1 MFIAELTTY
10 GQSIALSQVN
20 IDGVALF
27 SEYISNIGSADVS
40 QAVLDIEACG
50 SINKSTGSV
59 RILDSS
65 SSTYTVRTIVFY
77 VNSGSSKLVVAGYSQ
92 ESSFI
97 LKTASV
103 LNMLLPFD
111 FSAFTNGF
119 LFSTV
124 QSGYSNASNNIDGV
138 LHIENPDTTADD
150 SYSVYNKAQVDSLL
164 SSSIPADI
172 TNSEL
177 IGGFV
182 RYNVSGTGNLSIQN
196 VYGLFPY
203 SSGTTTTLPA
213 GTYLMRVRLR
223 STTANYSVTVNFG
236 TPYTVT
242 SSNGVIDDL
251 RLVTLSSAQG
261 FSASI
266 TQVAANTYIRVVIYE
281 PGNIV
286 TSVGPAAVTNDYNDL
301 DNVPNGTLIIQKN
314 GSNVAS
320 FSASANS
327 NVTANISV
335 PTTVASLSDAGNYV
349 TTNTAQTIS
358 GEKTFTASNVK
369 IAEGTALSLEY
380 NDNETPSKIY
390 VSDRSAVHTSGDS
403 VTISDTNITL
413 GSNTNYTWVSD
424 DNAHHKLNIGYTSED
439 IAYFGYSGLNMASG
453 KSVYANSFVKSG
465 GTSYQFLKADGSVDS
480 NTYLTSSSM
489 SNYVTTNTAQTITGD
504 KTINEKDLLISDS
517 QSTPVTDTIDAF
529 VMKRGQEFIAGTQ
542 SSSTGSWTGKTNQ
555 SAIYDGMC
563 INYYLPYSGSGYASL
578 TLTLPNNTTTDAIP
592 IYCYSSSGSVTRLN
606 THFPRGSVIQMTLLL
621 NRYIGST
628 QYTAAWVVNAYYY
641 YDGNTYDRLLS
652 NSAVKAGT
660 NGIKGYTLV
669 LRTGADTWES
679 IVTSNDTGTN
689 KSANTSGFYLDT
701 VYYYNSSASISGGSS
716 TYTIYTDYSQAYAN
730 RYFNLSSA
738 LTNAAPVYLIFTY
751 NSSDGKYYLDTTRWW
766 TQSPTTESSTAGK
779 YFLYI
784 GRAYVSGSNSY
795 VSLENNHPLFIV
807 HNGALK
813 PAYEYQLEEKTY
825 TSTGNASYDQIIQA
839 NDYRET
845 GPSGTWNP
853 RHKGCPVSLSVDQ
866 YLDARDG
873 SRISI
878 YVPTEKWVGSIAFL
892 VSENP
897 NRYAAYP
904 IYFRGQGS
912 EHNANVP
919 AGTILRLTF
928 RSNAFYVDF
937 YDLADFG
944 VEHEPIVRVG
954 KVPHYRSED
963 NYNGTLVAARR
974 SDGKFD
980 TLINVNESE
989 VECSGDYFYIIN
1001 ETNIN
1006 YAACSPVYASF
1017 KGTCFSAHPRVPF
1030 GFITNLEYIHDRGKS
1045 IDVSNLKFIYV
1056 ENDAVVDSSSTL
1068 ASYEVTHPKNGD
1080 RYFHV
1085 PNAPVYILYNS
1096 YRIIVPNTGMSN
1108 YILIAIGGL
1117 PDSRSVPY
1125 EVGKLIGFL
1134 PSSIED
1140 AGLLRLVNTRFD
1152 SSVVGLSLSTEEVIL
1167 KSSDSSKSY
1176 PMVFASELGNGAT
1189 SKTLYTDT
1197 VNSLYYNPSTNTLSC
1212 TTFSG
1217 TLSGTAT
1224 NATYVNV
1231 STSSSNS
1238 SYPLV
1243 FTSSVSAG
1251 NKTLYTDTANSLYY
1265 NPSTNALSGLFLL
1278 PRGDATLSNSV
1289 WTVSSPSPN
1298 PTTSADPPAGAIVC
1312 VYFGSVNSASSPTL
1326 KFGSWNAKP
1335 IWRSAN
1341 TVVGTTEDT
1350 SWPAQSFVM
1359 LIYSSAWRLINTRCY
1374 PTTTSYSG
1382 DILPASNNAYDIGS
1396 PTLTWNDIYGHVI
1409 HAWGS
1414 GASSGLRLC
1423 DGNYEGR
1430 AYSSI
1435 TGYQS
1440 GDNGQMMFHHYDA
1453 THSKD
1458 YVVTSTGPN
1467 TASSSATATLNTVPQ
1482 SSNTWTIGSDGY
1494 RLNTVYTHYSNC
1506 DTLVLPDDD
1515 TEDPD
1520 EVHVRASSYSE
1531 DDIADYSGQAVRF
1544 YYYPDSEGLE
1554 LNFFCRDGNDC
1565 NIYSRTSNWN
1575 LGMASNPF
1583 GNAYLSNIHLLYP
1596 GCSPYITLT
1605 GGSNNETALVP
1616 SSDTCC
1622 YIGTSSRK
1630 FWYGYFSNLYA
1641 TNAFTASSATIT
1653 NLTVTNL
1660 TVTNVNGSTY
1670 TTGGGS
1676 SSSGS
1681 TEIRVLYCQIIA
1693 SVAGTQTGGFVPVS
1707 ISYDGTITNSSSSS
1721 PSNGSYICKL
1731 YAAEPV
1737 VQGAT
1742 TSSTASNISLSY
1754 SKGASVSGSWKLRHP
1769 LSISFQ
1775 GTHNDTYSSTNG
1787 SYTASYR
1794 TYYANVIIIA
1804 SKA

>member
-10 GQSIALSQVN
+10 GQSIASSQVT

-50 SINKSTGSV
+50 SINKNTGSV
-59 RILDSS
+59 RILDNS
-65 SSTYTVRTIVFY
+65 SSTYTVRTVVFY

-103 LNMLLPFD
+103 LNVLLPFD

-124 QSGYSNASNNIDGV
+124 QSGYSNASSNIDGV

-261 FSASI
+261 FSATI

-301 DNVPNGTLIIQKN
+301 NNIPNGTLIIQKN

-349 TTNTAQTIS
+349 TTNTAQTI
-358 GEKTFTASNVK
+358 
-369 IAEGTALSLEY
+369 
-380 NDNETPSKIY
+380 
-390 VSDRSAVHTSGDS
+390 
-403 VTISDTNITL
+403 
-413 GSNTNYTWVSD
+413 
-424 DNAHHKLNIGYTSED
+424 
-439 IAYFGYSGLNMASG
+439 
-453 KSVYANSFVKSG
+453 
-465 GTSYQFLKADGSVDS
+465 
-480 NTYLTSSSM
+480 
-489 SNYVTTNTAQTITGD
+489 TGD

-517 QSTPVTDTIDAF
+517 QSTPVTDTIDEF

-563 INYYLPYSGSGYASL
+563 INYYLPYAGSGSASL
-578 TLTLPNNTTTDAIP
+578 TLTLQNNTTTDAIP
-592 IYCYSSSGSVTRLN
+592 IYCYSSSGSITRLN

-641 YDGNTYDRLLS
+641 YDSNTYDRLLS

-660 NGIKGYTLV
+660 NGIKGYTLI

-701 VYYYNSSASISGGSS
+701 VYYYNSSSSVSSGSLI
-716 TYTIYTDYSQAYAN
+716 YNIYTDYSQAYAN

-766 TQSPTTESSTAGK
+766 TQSPTTESSIAGK

-807 HNGALK
+807 NVHNGALK

-825 TSTGNASYDQIIQA
+825 TDAGGAGYDQVIPA

-853 RHKGCPVSLSVDQ
+853 KHKGCPVSLSVDQ

-878 YVPTEKWVGSIAFL
+878 YVPDEKWVGSIAFL

-897 NRYAAYP
+897 SRYAAYP

-919 AGTILRLTF
+919 AGTILRLTL

-954 KVPHYRSED
+954 SVPHYRSTN
-963 NYNGTLVAARR
+963 NYNGTLVASRR
-974 SDGKFD
+974 QDGKFD
-980 TLINVNESE
+980 TLINVSESE
-989 VECSGDYFYIIN
+989 VECNGDYFYFIN

-1006 YAACSPVYASF
+1006 YATCSPVYASF

-1030 GFITNLEYIHDRGKS
+1030 GFITNLEYIHDRGES

-1068 ASYEVTHPKNGD
+1068 ASHEVTHPKNGD
-1080 RYFHV
+1080 RYFHI

-1096 YRIIVPNTGMSN
+1096 YRIVVPNTGMSN

-1117 PDSRSVPY
+1117 PDSSSVPY
-1125 EVGKLIGFL
+1125 AVGKLIGFL

-1152 SSVVGLSLSTEEVIL
+1152 SSVAGLSLVTDEIIL
-1167 KSSDSSKSY
+1167 QSSNSSKSY

-1212 TTFSG
+1212 PTFSG
-1217 TLSGTAT
+1217 DLSGNATSSTHATKLSYISGSNITTKLTASSSQVTSSDDIIPGTNNAYDLGHSSYAWRSIYAGGGGNTNYIQIGYDSDVDDTSKMSIKPNSNNCGHIGTPSYHWYRAYINNLYIGSSATALSTYIANTTVTNAT
-1224 NATYVNV
+1224 NATNAAYVNV

-1278 PRGDATLSNSV
+1278 PRGDATLSNSA

-1312 VYFGSVNSASSPTL
+1312 VYFGSVNSVSSPTL

-1396 PTLTWNDIYGHVI
+1396 SSLTWNDIYGHVI

-1414 GASSGLRLC
+1414 GAASGLRLC

-1440 GDNGQMMFHHYDA
+1440 GDNGQMVFHHYDV
-1453 THSKD
+1453 THGKD
-1458 YVVTSTGPN
+1458 YTVTSTGPN

-1482 SSNTWTIGSDGY
+1482 SSNTWTIGSSDY
-1494 RLNTVYTHYSNC
+1494 RLNTVYTSDADCYR
-1506 DTLVLPDDD
+1506 VILPDGDD
-1515 TEDPD
+1515 EYPD
-1520 EVHVRASSYSE
+1520 EVHIHASSYSE
-1531 DDIADYSGQAVRF
+1531 DDIEDYSGQAVRF
-1544 YYYPDSEGLE
+1544 YFYPDSEGLE

-1565 NIYSRTSNWN
+1565 NIYSRTSDWN
-1575 LGMASNPF
+1575 LGMADFPF
-1583 GNAYLSNIHLLYP
+1583 GNAYLSNIHLKDP
-1596 GCSPYITLT
+1596 SCSPYITLT
-1605 GGSNNETALVP
+1605 GGNNNETALVP
-1616 SSDTCC
+1616 STNNCC
-1622 YIGTSSRK
+1622 HIGTSSRY

-1641 TNAFTASSATIT
+1641 TNTFSAPTATIT

-1681 TEIRVLYCQIIA
+1681 TEVRVLYCQIIA
-1693 SVAGTQTGGFVPVS
+1693 SVAGTQTGGYVPVS

-1737 VQGAT
+1737 IQSAT

-1769 LSISFQ
+1769 LSISFN
-1775 GTHNDTYSSTNG
+1775 GTHDDTYSYTNG
-1787 SYTASYR
+1787 SYTANYR
-1794 TYYANVIIIA
+1794 TYYANVIIIV